1 MIQFFSFQ
9 FSSAHFYNQ
18 PAWSKEK
25 NQEVF
30 GACYDPHGHGHNYR
44 LEVGVKIQ
52 DQTPLPQDTISEA
65 LAPVLKTLDHHHLNF
80 EIEWFKNNVPTTEN
94 IALFIA
100 VKIKSSIPDLKVI
113 RLYEAPDLWVELE
126 LE

>member
-18 PAWSKEK
+18 PVWSKEK

-44 LEVGVKIQ
+44 LEVGVISQ
-52 DQTPLPQDTISEA
+52 DQEQVNKDTISGA

-100 VKIKSSIPDLKVI
+100 DKIKSSIPELKVI
-113 RLYEAPDLWVELE
+113 RLYEAPDLWVELKV
-126 LE
+126 